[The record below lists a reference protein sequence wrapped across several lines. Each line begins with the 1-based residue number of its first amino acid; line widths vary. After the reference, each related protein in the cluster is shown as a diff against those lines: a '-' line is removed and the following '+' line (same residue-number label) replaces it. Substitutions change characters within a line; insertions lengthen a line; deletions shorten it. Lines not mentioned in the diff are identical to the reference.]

1 MFSLV
6 RSLSSTPSAGGRPP
20 LFRRFAGTC
29 EAVRLPIHVHVG
41 LMAHGL
47 SPTGPPR
54 LGFGR
59 EWGLSVLAHGVSIRR
74 WGLRLRGA
82 FQGLAMATPSVLPSV
97 CSTTSAPRTGMI
109 SELNTQPACAP
120 VNASTSALRR
130 TSHEAGSGWIAN
142 PFLCDSFIRNSMSV
156 YPDAIRA
163 RLLAPLR
170 RDVRRLGPGHT
181 RIRLPCNGI
190 DSYCLPPRSP
200 RAFACLLWG

>member
-1 MFSLV
+1 
-6 RSLSSTPSAGGRPP
+6 
-20 LFRRFAGTC
+20 
-29 EAVRLPIHVHVG
+29 
-41 LMAHGL
+41 MARGL

-74 WGLRLRGA
+74 WGLRLRRA

-97 CSTTSAPRTGMI
+97 RLTTSAPRTNVI

-156 YPDAIRA
+156 YPDAIQA
-163 RLLAPLR
+163 
-170 RDVRRLGPGHT
+170 DRLGPRRVRCGQQSGQVRHECLT
-181 RIRLPCNGI
+181 GKPEACATGTGAARLW
-190 DSYCLPPRSP
+190 Y
-200 RAFACLLWG
+200 AQEAK